1 MAVLTAPQP
10 EYVEVGQTIA
20 AAAQAEAGYY
30 AYQKPAKKNHR
41 KAGNAKPKA
50 EPPVV
55 QPGEGHPDLVGRQ
68 YKMLSKEDFTKN
80 FQWREENKRCTE
92 CGSASR

>member
-41 KAGNAKPKA
+41 KAGNMPSLRLN
-50 EPPVV
+50 PPWSNPARAIPTLWAVN
-55 QPGEGHPDLVGRQ
+55 
-68 YKMLSKEDFTKN
+68 T
-80 FQWREENKRCTE
+80 RC
-92 CGSASR
+92 